1 MKLKKKLIAVVLVFL
16 FLFAAGCSNDP
27 ATSTGDPTQNTQKPT
42 NAQAEIGKMDW
53 VWASNDNGAFSDV
66 GYYYLTSEGF
76 LYFLDTE
83 NALSVCL
90 CSKVGCLHDKEE
102 DPFKR
107 EECEAKLSGIG
118 SITPVFYWD
127 GGLFYVEADAYGTHL
142 YRRNADGSGMTK
154 VSTLGSQY
162 TKEQKSV
169 ELFSFA
175 IADGCLYYDAEVDS
189 VVQDETGAGVVQREL
204 CYIGRV
210 NLQTGK
216 DETLFSDANNYLML
230 CAAASDAALILS
242 KGQPDLPVD
251 DPGYAEALLNESA
264 ELLFWNGTVG
274 EPVEVFQK
282 TIRQCANITLVADGY
297 VFYKGSTKES
307 IATYRYDLRTGAEE
321 KISDSAI
328 RHINGRYALRM
339 DNAGIW
345 KVYDLQAKAFL
356 TNDFSEDSLAI
367 GTVSE
372 DGFILLRGIRE
383 GNSIKER
390 IYCYV
395 TLMAL
400 EDGLQ
405 EADLMPFYTRQNT
418 VLG

>member
-1 MKLKKKLIAVVLVFL
+1 MKLKKKLIAMMLVFL
-16 FLFAAGCSNDP
+16 FLFAAGCSNDS
-27 ATSTGDPTQNTQKPT
+27 ATSTGDPAQNTQKPT

-53 VWASNDNGAFSDV
+53 VWASNDNGTFSDV

-83 NALSVCL
+83 NGLSVCL
-90 CSKVGCLHDKEE
+90 CGKVGCLHDKEE

-107 EECEAKLSGIG
+107 EECEGKLSGAG

-127 GGLFYVEADAYGTHL
+127 GGLFYVESDAYGTHL

-216 DETLFSDANNYLML
+216 DEILFSDANNYLML

-274 EPVEVFQK
+274 EPMEVFKK

-297 VFYKGSTKES
+297 VFYKGSAKEG

-328 RHINGRYALRM
+328 RHINSQYALRM

-345 KVYDLQAKAFL
+345 KVYELQAKAFL
-356 TNDFSEDSLAI
+356 PNDFSGDSLSI

-395 TLMAL
+395 TFIAL

>member
-27 ATSTGDPTQNTQKPT
+27 ATSTGTPTQNTQKPT
-42 NAQAEIGKMDW
+42 NAQAEIGEMDW
-53 VWASNDNGAFSDV
+53 VWASNDNGAFSDA
-66 GYYYLTSEGF
+66 GYYYLSSEGF

-83 NALSVCL
+83 NGLSVCL
-90 CSKVGCLHDKEE
+90 CGKVGCLHDQEE

-107 EECEAKLSGIG
+107 EECEAKLSGRL
-118 SITPVFYWD
+118 TPVFYWD
-127 GGLFYVEADAYGTHL
+127 GGLFYVESDAYGTHL
-142 YRRNADGSGMTK
+142 YRRNADGSDLSK

-162 TKEQKSV
+162 AKDQKSV

-175 IADGCLYYDAEVDS
+175 IAEGYLYYDAEVDS

-216 DETLFSDANNYLML
+216 DEILFSDAENYLVL
-230 CAAASDAALILS
+230 CAAASDASLILS
-242 KGQPDLPVD
+242 KGQPDLSVN
-251 DPGYAEALLNESA
+251 DPGYAEALLNEPA
-264 ELLFWNGTVG
+264 RLLFWDGTDG
-274 EPVEVFQK
+274 ALTQVFQK
-282 TIRQCANITLVADGY
+282 TIRQCQNITLVADGG
-297 VFYKGSTKES
+297 VFYKGSSKES
-307 IATYRYDLRTGAEE
+307 AATYRYDLRTGAEE
-321 KISDSAI
+321 KVSDSAI
-328 RHINGRYALRM
+328 RHINGQYALRT
-339 DNAGIW
+339 DDAGIW
-345 KVYDLQAKAFL
+345 QIYDFHAKSFL
-356 TNDFSEDSLAI
+356 PNDFSEDSLAV

-383 GNSIKER
+383 GNSIKAR

-395 TLMAL
+395 TFKTL

-405 EADLMPFYTRQNT
+405 EADLMPFYTRWNT
-418 VLG
+418 VLSP

>member
-1 MKLKKKLIAVVLVFL
+1 MKLKKKLVAVMLIFL
-16 FLFAAGCSNDP
+16 FLFAAGCNNNP
-27 ATSTGDPTQNTQKPT
+27 AISMGDPTQNTQKPT

-83 NALSVCL
+83 NGLSVCL
-90 CSKVGCLHDKEE
+90 CGKVGCLHDKEE

-107 EECEAKLSGIG
+107 EECEGKLSGAG

-127 GGLFYVEADAYGTHL
+127 EGLFYVEADAYGTHL

-175 IADGCLYYDAEVDS
+175 IADGSLYYDAEVDS

-242 KGQPDLPVD
+242 KGRPDLPVD

-297 VFYKGSTKES
+297 VFYKSSAKES

>member
-1 MKLKKKLIAVVLVFL
+1 MKLKKKLIALVLVFL
-16 FLFAAGCSNDP
+16 LLFAAGCGNDP
-27 ATSTGDPTQNTQKPT
+27 MISTGDPTQSTKMPANTPT
-42 NAQAEIGKMDW
+42 EIDKMDW
-53 VWASNDNGAFSDV
+53 VWASNENGAFSDV

-107 EECEAKLSGIG
+107 EECEAKLSGAG

-230 CAAASDAALILS
+230 CAAASDAVLILS

-264 ELLFWNGTVG
+264 ELLFWNGANG
-274 EPVEVFQK
+274 EPAQVFQK
-282 TIRQCANITLVADGY
+282 TIRQCSNITLVADGY
-297 VFYKGSTKES
+297 VFYKGSAKES

-321 KISDSAI
+321 KVSDSAI

-356 TNDFSEDSLAI
+356 PNDFSGDSLSI

-372 DGFILLRGIRE
+372 DGFILLHGIRE
-383 GNSIKER
+383 GNFIKER

-395 TLMAL
+395 TFVSL